1 MNQRNSKQ
9 GKLSWRNAC
18 LTLGVGAAL
27 AVASYG
33 AAQSHAIVVRAKPQD
48 GETVSAPVSRVE
60 LWYDAPISSAM
71 AALSVTDAAG
81 QRVDGHDAA
90 IDRSDG
96 AHVFTSVKAPSPGEY
111 TVRYRAISADGHIV
125 SGTYRFTIKGQ

>member
-1 MNQRNSKQ
+1 MERRNT
-9 GKLSWRNAC
+9 GWRTMDWRKAC
-18 LTLGVGAAL
+18 LTLGGAAAL
-27 AVASYG
+27 AVASHG
-33 AAQSHAIVVRAKPQD
+33 VAQSHAIVVRAKPQD

-60 LWYDAPISSAM
+60 LWYDAPISPAM

-96 AHVFTSVKAPSPGEY
+96 AHVFTSVKTSNPGEY